1 MHEGQEYDL
10 VFSID
15 VKDGEP
21 PLKLPFNHGDGE
33 SCFAAR
39 AEIGGKG

>member
-15 VKDGEP
+15 VKDDEP
-21 PLKLPFNHGDGE
+21 PLKLPFNLGDGG
-33 SCFAAR
+33 SLCL
-39 AEIGGKG
+39 GLNLKLCD